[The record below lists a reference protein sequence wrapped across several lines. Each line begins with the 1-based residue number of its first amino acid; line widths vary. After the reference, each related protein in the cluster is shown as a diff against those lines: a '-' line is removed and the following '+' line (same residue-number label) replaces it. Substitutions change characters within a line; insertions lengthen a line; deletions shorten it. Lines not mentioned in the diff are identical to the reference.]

1 MELQFSWFILIL
13 LFLAC
18 LHYISLV
25 TYDQLEKNQN
35 MLHTVENF
43 ENKVADNEINE
54 TYLNN
59 DELYD
64 SFYASIYDQLVQSS
78 VRTQAEIG
86 LLLHVWTAG
95 GAQIEKMSFLD
106 VGCGTGIAVTA
117 LAKMNAARIVG
128 LDKSAAMINQA
139 KTVTVP
145 AAMITDDQ
153 KKRIE
158 LKEADVLNPSAL
170 GGAEITHATMFY
182 FTVYYLRDMEA
193 AFRNLYLWVK
203 PGGKLAIEVVNKHK
217 FDPML
222 ESAAPWLAFSLQ
234 KYSKERV
241 TKSKVTFNKFEYDAH
256 FDLDESGDSSE
267 FRETFRFKDG
277 KVRRQR
283 HKLQMP
289 DIKEIVKLAQVAG
302 WKYDNNIDLTPIG
315 FEYAY
320 LLMFTHP

>member
-1 MELQFSWFILIL
+1 
-13 LFLAC
+13 
-18 LHYISLV
+18 
-25 TYDQLEKNQN
+25 
-35 MLHTVENF
+35 MLTVEGF
-43 ENKVADNEINE
+43 DDKTIVAKETNE
-54 TYLNN
+54 TYLEN
-59 DELYD
+59 DDLYD
-64 SFYASIYDQLVQSS
+64 SFYASVYDQLVQSS

-95 GAQIEKMSFLD
+95 GNAIEKMSILD
-106 VGCGTGIAVTA
+106 VGCGTGIAATA
-117 LAKMNAARIVG
+117 FAKMNAGRVVG
-128 LDKSAAMINQA
+128 IDKSAAMIHHA
-139 KTVTVP
+139 KTVTIP
-145 AAMITDDQ
+145 AAMITDEQ
-153 KKRIE
+153 RRRIE
-158 LKEADVLNPSAL
+158 LREVDILNPSAL

-182 FTVYYLRDMEA
+182 FTVYYLKDMEA

-222 ESAAPWLAFSLQ
+222 ESAAPWMAFSLQ
-234 KYSKERV
+234 KYSKERI
-241 TKSKVTFNKFEYDAH
+241 TKSKVTFNKFEYEAH
-256 FDLDESGDSSE
+256 FDLEDPMAE

-289 DIKEIVKLAQVAG
+289 DIKEIVKIAQVSG

>member
-25 TYDQLEKNQN
+25 TYDQLEKNKN
-35 MLHTVENF
+35 TLLTVENF
-43 ENKVADNEINE
+43 EDKVHDNEKNE
-54 TYLNN
+54 TYLDN

-64 SFYASIYDQLVQSS
+64 SFYASVYDQLVQSS

-95 GAQIEKMSFLD
+95 GTPLEKMTFLD
-106 VGCGTGIAVTA
+106 VGCGTGIAVAA
-117 LAKMNAARIVG
+117 LAKMNAARVVG
-128 LDKSAAMINQA
+128 IDKSAAMIHQA

-153 KKRIE
+153 RKRIE
-158 LKEADVLNPSAL
+158 LKEVDVLNPSAL

-256 FDLDESGDSSE
+256 FDLEDPAAE

-283 HKLQMP
+283 HRLQMP
-289 DIKEIVKLAQVAG
+289 DIKDIVNLAKIAG

>member
-25 TYDQLEKNQN
+25 TYDKLEKNQN

-117 LAKMNAARIVG
+117 LAKMNAARVVG
-128 LDKSAAMINQA
+128 LDKS
-139 KTVTVP
+139 

>member
-1 MELQFSWFILIL
+1 
-13 LFLAC
+13 
-18 LHYISLV
+18 
-25 TYDQLEKNQN
+25 
-35 MLHTVENF
+35 
-43 ENKVADNEINE
+43 
-54 TYLNN
+54 
-59 DELYD
+59 
-64 SFYASIYDQLVQSS
+64 
-78 VRTQAEIG
+78 
-86 LLLHVWTAG
+86 
-95 GAQIEKMSFLD
+95 
-106 VGCGTGIAVTA
+106 
-117 LAKMNAARIVG
+117 
-128 LDKSAAMINQA
+128 
-139 KTVTVP
+139 
-145 AAMITDDQ
+145 
-153 KKRIE
+153 
-158 LKEADVLNPSAL
+158 
-170 GGAEITHATMFY
+170 
-182 FTVYYLRDMEA
+182 MEA

>member
-1 MELQFSWFILIL
+1 MELKFSWFIFII

-25 TYDQLEKNQN
+25 TYDLMEKRHTT
-35 MLHTVENF
+35 LTVEGF
-43 ENKVADNEINE
+43 DDKLVVAKESGNE

-64 SFYASIYDQLVQSS
+64 SFYASVYDQLVQSS

-95 GAQIEKMSFLD
+95 GNSIEKMTILD
-106 VGCGTGIAVTA
+106 VGCGTGIAA
-117 LAKMNAARIVG
+117 AAFAKMNAARVVG
-128 LDKSAAMINQA
+128 IDKSKAMIERA
-139 KTVTVP
+139 RTVTIP
-145 AAMITDDQ
+145 SAMITDEQ
-153 KKRIE
+153 KKRID
-158 LKEADVLNPSAL
+158 LLEADVLNPSAL

-182 FTVYYLRDMEA
+182 FTVYYLKDMEA

-222 ESAAPWLAFSLQ
+222 ESAAPWMAFSLQ

-241 TKSKVTFNKFEYDAH
+241 TKSKVTFNKFEYEAH
-256 FDLDESGDSSE
+256 FDLEDPTAE

-283 HKLQMP
+283 HRLQMP
-289 DIKEIVKLAQVAG
+289 DIKEIVKTAQVAG

-320 LLMFTHP
+320 MLMFTHP